1 MTNESDLPDSADLAA
16 ARRMIDELK
25 LTVESQNATLED
37 SSATLASITKERD
50 ALKMDNARLREAL
63 MRCKYNALTC
73 KSAQTALHHIIRVAI
88 DAGIRENADCIEAAL
103 NARATKGTPR

>member
-1 MTNESDLPDSADLAA
+1 
-16 ARRMIDELK
+16 
-25 LTVESQNATLED
+25 
-37 SSATLASITKERD
+37 
-50 ALKMDNARLREAL
+50 